1 MIEITL
7 KILLFSQNLCEF
19 ELNLALGHQQATQQI
34 VEEQAIQ
41 KKLRN
46 DNLEIRAQLK
56 KKKTQEK
63 CQVIII

>member
-1 MIEITL
+1 MIEITS
-7 KILLFSQNLCEF
+7 KIVSFSQNLSEF

-56 KKKTQEK
+56 KKKNSRK
-63 CQVIII
+63 NYVR